1 MDLLSASA
9 VGSDAGELTRRC
21 IDQLR
26 DGGVLEPR
34 YVMVQA
40 EASLD
45 LVQIAAELRL
55 AWPGVAMHIA
65 TSCLGSFTEAGLVM
79 GPEPGLCM
87 LAIADP
93 NGDYGAA
100 AGTLGATPRESATS
114 IVRAALL
121 DADRI
126 GETPDL
132 VWISASP
139 GNEELVLAGI
149 HDVVGSAVPIVGG
162 SAADNTI
169 AGGWR
174 INAGGD
180 TFDDGLVVSVMF
192 TSGRVGA
199 AFHAGYAP
207 TEPRGT
213 VTKCE
218 KRRVYEIDGRPAA
231 AVYSEWTDGAVA
243 LPTSGVVNVL
253 ADSALYPLGRAIE
266 SVGGADV
273 FLLSHPETMDS
284 DGSMTL
290 FTDVEAG
297 DVLVA
302 MRGTHDALIRRPLL
316 VTQSACR
323 VGEIEPEAVR
333 GMILV
338 FCAGCMLAV
347 QERMEE
353 VRASLAGALPGVAIL
368 AAFTFGEQGPAI
380 TGRNRHGNL
389 MISSVV
395 FAG

>member
-1 MDLLSASA
+1 MELLTASA
-9 VGSDAGELTRRC
+9 VGDDATDVTRRC
-21 IDQLR
+21 IAQLSDR
-26 DGGVLEPR
+26 GLHDPR
-34 YVMVQA
+34 HLMVQT

-45 LVQIAAELRL
+45 LVAIGRELRNV
-55 AWPGVAMHIA
+55 WPAAAIHIA
-65 TSCLGSFTEAGLVM
+65 TSCLGSFTEAGLIM
-79 GPEPGLCM
+79 GPDPGMCV
-87 LAIADP
+87 LAVADDA
-93 NGDYGAA
+93 GDYGAA
-100 AGTLGATPRESATS
+100 AGPLGVTPRQSAS
-114 IVRAALL
+114 EVVREALRR
-121 DADRI
+121 ADRL

-132 VWISASP
+132 VWVSASP
-139 GNEELVLAGI
+139 GNEELVLEGI
-149 HDVVGSAVPIVGG
+149 QDVVGRAVPIVGG

-174 INAGGD
+174 ISDGGAAL
-180 TFDDGLVVSVMF
+180 DDGLVVSVMF

-207 TEPRGT
+207 TDPRGT
-213 VTKCE
+213 VTRCD

-231 AVYSEWTDGAVA
+231 TVYSEWTDGAVA
-243 LPTSGVVNVL
+243 VPASGVVNVL
-253 ADSALYPLGRAIE
+253 AESALFPLGRAIE
-266 SVGGADV
+266 QLGGADV
-273 FLLSHPETMDS
+273 FLLSHPETLAA

-290 FTDVEAG
+290 FTDVEVG

-323 VGEIEPEAVR
+323 VGEIDPAGVR

-368 AAFTFGEQGPAI
+368 AAFTFGEQGPAM